1 MAAPL
6 VGRKVSISGLASRPE
21 LNGAKGIAI
30 AFDDA
35 KGRYTVRLDSGENC
49 SLKPTNVAA
58 ADSGGGDGG
67 SGGMPGFGAG
77 MPGMA
82 GMGAGGAQAAAMHA
96 LFAQLR
102 DRFNLPPGVTP
113 GHLGIGLVVCVF
125 LLPRVLGI
133 GTMRP
138 G

>member
-21 LNGAKGIAI
+21 LNGAKGVAI

-58 ADSGGGDGG
+58 ADSGGYPLNAHCFVVLHQGSPDG
-67 SGGMPGFGAG
+67 
-77 MPGMA
+77 
-82 GMGAGGAQAAAMHA
+82 AASI
-96 LFAQLR
+96 R
-102 DRFNLPPGVTP
+102 S
-113 GHLGIGLVVCVF
+113 
-125 LLPRVLGI
+125 
-133 GTMRP
+133 
-138 G
+138 